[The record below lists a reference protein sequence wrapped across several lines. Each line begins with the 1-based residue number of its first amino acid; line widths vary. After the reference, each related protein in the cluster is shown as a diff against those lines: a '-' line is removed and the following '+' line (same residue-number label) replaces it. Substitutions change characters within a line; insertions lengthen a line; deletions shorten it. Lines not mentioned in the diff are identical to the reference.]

1 MTARGA
7 LMAFAVLLGVMGVIM
22 AVVARG
28 RIDLVGAAMIVGAV
42 AVAAMTATAKPRNED
57 DDRTV

>member
-7 LMAFAVLLGVMGVIM
+7 LMAFAGLLGVMGVIL

-28 RIDLVGAAMIVGAV
+28 RTDLVGAAMIVGAV
-42 AVAAMTATAKPRNED
+42 LVAAMTATAKPRRED
-57 DDRTV
+57 GDRRV

>member
-28 RIDLVGAAMIVGAV
+28 RTDLVGAAMIAGAV
-42 AVAAMTATAKPRNED
+42 AVAAMTATAKPRRED
-57 DDRTV
+57 DDRKV